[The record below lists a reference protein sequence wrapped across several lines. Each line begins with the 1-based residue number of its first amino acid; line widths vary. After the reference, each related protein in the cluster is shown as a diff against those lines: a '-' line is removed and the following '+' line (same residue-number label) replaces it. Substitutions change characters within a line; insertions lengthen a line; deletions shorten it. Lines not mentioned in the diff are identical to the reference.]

1 MHFVFMKTKIASIMF
16 RTLLHTAGEIPSSF
30 YFIYCGG
37 NFVLAGV
44 AFGNGRG
51 TLCDLNKKLLQW
63 FHIVSQWLGH
73 NSCHSSKPQKSIGN
87 QSRCMETLKG

>member
-1 MHFVFMKTKIASIMF
+1 MF

-30 YFIYCGG
+30 YFIYCGA

-73 NSCHSSKPQKSIGN
+73 NSCHSSKPQKIIGN
-87 QSRCMETLKG
+87 QSRCMETLKGQLKN

>member
-1 MHFVFMKTKIASIMF
+1 MF
-16 RTLLHTAGEIPSSF
+16 GTLLHTAGEIPSSF

-63 FHIVSQWLGH
+63 FHIVSQWQFLPFFYTKNSTLPMPTVAILYTGYLGKGWRAA
-73 NSCHSSKPQKSIGN
+73 CV
-87 QSRCMETLKG
+87 TL